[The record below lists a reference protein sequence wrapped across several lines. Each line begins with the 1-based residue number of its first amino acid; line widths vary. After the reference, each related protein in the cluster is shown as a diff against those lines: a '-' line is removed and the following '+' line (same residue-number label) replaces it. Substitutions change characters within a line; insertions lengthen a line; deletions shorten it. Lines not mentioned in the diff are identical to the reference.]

1 MPQKGGIIM
10 HHTGTQLLQ
19 SQRLLL
25 RPFQLSDADSCVNN
39 WATDP
44 ATYRYLSQEPRTPQQ
59 VCDWLSTA
67 KQAYASP
74 ETYYWAIVEKSSNQ
88 VVGEI
93 FVDDFSSRN
102 RWCELDW
109 KVGQR
114 VQSNGYATQAA
125 MLVLNYLRNEVGF
138 HRIQAKC
145 CVENHASQR
154 VMEKLGMVPEGV
166 LHDFFLGKDGRWMDV
181 VMYALLG

>member
-1 MPQKGGIIM
+1 MLK
-10 HHTGTQLLQ
+10 HTGTKHLETQHLI
-19 SQRLLL
+19 L
-25 RPFQLSDADSCVNN
+25 RPFQRSDVDSCVNN

-44 ATYRYLSQEPRTPQQ
+44 AIYRYVSQEPRTPQQ
-59 VCDWLSTA
+59 VYDWLSTA

-74 ETYYWAIVEKSSNQ
+74 ETYYWAMVEKSSQQ

-109 KVGQR
+109 KVGQH
-114 VQSNGYATQAA
+114 VQGKGYATQAA
-125 MLVLNYLRNEVGF
+125 ELVLDYLRNEVGF

-145 CVENHASQR
+145 CVENQASRR

-181 VMYALLG
+181 VLYALVADKSP